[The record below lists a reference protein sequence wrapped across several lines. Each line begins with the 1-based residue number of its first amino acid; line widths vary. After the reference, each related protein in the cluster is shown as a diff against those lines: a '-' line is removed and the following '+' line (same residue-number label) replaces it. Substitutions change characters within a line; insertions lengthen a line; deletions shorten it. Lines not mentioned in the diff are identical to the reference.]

1 MRTINPFA
9 DDANMDLEDRT
20 LVERARAG
28 DRDALEGLVQR
39 HQGWIYNIAV
49 RMLYRP
55 EDAEDEHPEYH
66 KHSSGGHLSEIPWRN
81 ASEVRSVEGGSK
93 ERKYPATERL

>member
-9 DDANMDLEDRT
+9 DDANMDLEDRA

-39 HQGWIYNIAV
+39 HQGWITTSPFACSTI
-49 RMLYRP
+49 RKTPRTRRR
-55 EDAEDEHPEYH
+55 
-66 KHSSGGHLSEIPWRN
+66 KSSSRH
-81 ASEVRSVEGGSK
+81 
-93 ERKYPATERL
+93 